1 MTFLPP
7 MPDYHRGEN
16 AIKWN
21 LYPPDVLPLWVA
33 DTDFLSP
40 RVVQDAIQRRAEHNL
55 FGYQRD
61 TGQLL
66 DVIAVRMRER
76 HGIPAEPGHILL
88 TSNLVSALGVC
99 AHIAGKPGTGILVT
113 TPIYPPFFSSIKLHD
128 QLLVNAPMV
137 SSVENG
143 VLRYE
148 MDFDAI
154 EAAVTPE
161 TRMWMFCNPHNPVG
175 RSFTRAELERVA
187 EIVLKHDL
195 IIVSDEIHADL
206 RYAGQSHISVAS
218 LSPEVAAHTI
228 TLNSPSK
235 TFNIPGLGLGFAVI
249 TDESLR
255 KRFQE
260 TAWNTGLGAN
270 NFSIVG
276 ATAAYIGGQ
285 PYLDEILPYLQ
296 ENRDLIS
303 DYLSEHLPEIA
314 YTMPEATYLMWLDCR
329 ALNLPESPFSFFLH
343 KARVALNDGAH
354 FGDGAEGFV
363 RLNYGC
369 TRETLLAALDRM
381 RDAIRAE
388 RSAAS

>member
-16 AIKWN
+16 SIKWN
-21 LYPPDVLPLWVA
+21 LYPPDVLPLWIA

-40 RVVQDAIQRRAEHNL
+40 KVVQEAIQRRAQHQSY
-55 FGYQRD
+55 GYQRD
-61 TGQLL
+61 SSQLL
-66 DVIAVRMRER
+66 EAIASRMREK
-76 HGIPAEPGHILL
+76 HHIPAEPAHVIL
-88 TSNLVSALGVC
+88 TSNLVSALGAC
-99 AHIAGKPGTGILVT
+99 THIAGDAGTGILVT
-113 TPIYPPFFSSIKLHD
+113 TPIYPPFLSAIKLHK
-128 QLLVNAPMV
+128 QVQVNAPMV
-137 SSVENG
+137 SSLANG
-143 VLRYE
+143 ILRYE

-154 EAAVTPE
+154 EAAITPQ
-161 TRMWMFCNPHNPVG
+161 TRMWLFCNPHNPVG

-195 IIVSDEIHADL
+195 IIVADEIHADL
-206 RYAGQSHISVAS
+206 RYNGTVFTSIAS
-218 LSPEVAAHTI
+218 LSPEIAAHTI

-235 TFNIPGLGLGFAVI
+235 AFNIPGLGLGYAVI
-249 TDESLR
+249 TDEALR
-255 KRFQE
+255 RRFQE
-260 TAWNTGLGAN
+260 MAWNTGLGAN

-276 ATAAYIGGQ
+276 AYSAYTEGQ
-285 PYLDEILPYLQ
+285 PYLDEVLPYLQ

-314 YTMPEATYLMWLDCR
+314 YTMPEATYLIWLDCR
-329 ALNLPESPFSFFLH
+329 ALNLPEAPYSFFLN
-343 KARVALNDGAH
+343 KARVALNDGAQ
-354 FGDGAEGFV
+354 FGEGGEGFV

-388 RSAAS
+388 QTPAA